1 MKNFTN
7 FTKIIAINEASKLIS
22 NDVMTVQEINE
33 YIEKVGKKIPQQ
45 VADIVYLTAKYN
57 LTSQTDIDDIRDANK
72 SKLDKLAFKY
82 NIPQSEMED
91 LWKYLKDL
99 KTNLRLLPQ
108 YQTSSERAAFMAGNI
123 IMSDITIDLE
133 TSSGRNA
140 CIKMYTPLVHKIVNS
155 FVGKCPLDKPEL
167 MSAGLLGF
175 TYAMNTW
182 RKPAKNNPEDTE
194 NKTVPF
200 KTYAGYC
207 VRNQILQ
214 DINNLGYVVKTNQH
228 GINKYGSSAFQG
240 QSLDNF
246 GINTDDD
253 FKQDRLAILGIED
266 PQTNLSKNEEEL
278 FKNLYKLIDGK
289 FKQRDIDIFYRYFGL
304 NGYQKEKG
312 KDIAKHLA
320 ITPSM
325 VTGVIKGIL
334 NTLKKDSKA
343 MEILMDLQSAYNES
357 LMIDIINLDREMMIE
372 AILSDDTF
380 ILLEELTKW
389 SNRDVYINTLDEAL
403 ALLEMTN
410 KNDAKEIVK
419 MLSNGFDYLDK
430 VFKANKKIIIKFL
443 SGMYPT
449 ESFTKKTDVSL
460 LEYMDE
466 LGDLYKKYAK

>member
-7 FTKIIAINEASKLIS
+7 FSKIIAVNEATRLVS
-22 NDVMTVQEINE
+22 NDVMTIKEIND
-33 YIEKVGKKIPQQ
+33 YLNKVGKKIPKQ
-45 VADIVYLTAKYN
+45 VADIVYLTAKYA
-57 LTSQTDIDDIRDANK
+57 LTTQQSIDDIRDANK
-72 SKLDKLAFKY
+72 SQLNKLSFKH
-82 NIPQSEMED
+82 NIPISEIED
-91 LWKYLKDL
+91 LWKSLKDL

-108 YQTSSERAAFMAGNI
+108 YQTSSERSAFMAGKL

-133 TSSGRNA
+133 TSAGRNDCA
-140 CIKMYTPLVHKIVNS
+140 KLYTPLVHKIVNG

-167 MSAGLLGF
+167 MSAGMLGF

-182 RKPAKNNPEDTE
+182 RKPVKNNPEDTE

-214 DINNLGYVVKTNQH
+214 DINNLGYVVKTNQY
-228 GINKYGSSAFQG
+228 GINKYGSSAFQA
-240 QSLDNF
+240 QSLDSF
-246 GINTDDD
+246 VINVDDE

-266 PQTNLSKNEEEL
+266 QKEIDAKSEDEL
-278 FKNLYKLIDGK
+278 MKDLYKFIDGK
-289 FKQRDIDIFYRYFGL
+289 FKQRDIDIFYRYFGF
-304 NGYQKEKG
+304 NGYKKEKG
-312 KDIAKHLA
+312 KDIAKTFGIAPSTVTA
-320 ITPSM
+320 I
-325 VTGVIKGIL
+325 VKWIL
-334 NTLKKDSKA
+334 SELKKDKKA
-343 MEILMDLQSAYNES
+343 MEILVNLQNIYNES
-357 LMIDIINLDREMMIE
+357 LMLDIMNLDRDMMIE

-466 LGDLYKKYAK
+466 LSNLYKKYM